1 VISFDTN
8 ILFYASIED
17 CAEHGPSQEAV
28 RAALL
33 RPDECLIADQVYF
46 ELYRLLRNPAVLR
59 IPFDAPKAADLV
71 RWYRERSGFGRVAWE
86 PGFFDE
92 LAATWTA
99 GQFPAQRTFDTVLAV
114 TLRRN
119 GVTRL
124 YTRNLRDFAGCGFEA
139 VDPIGA

>member
-17 CAEHGPSQEAV
+17 CAEHGPSKEAL
-28 RAALL
+28 RSALL
-33 RPDECLIADQVYF
+33 CPHECVIAEQVYF

-59 IPFDAPKAADLV
+59 TPFDARVAADLV
-71 RWYRERSGFGRVAWE
+71 RWYRERSGFGLVAWE
-86 PGFFDE
+86 PGFFED
-92 LAATWTA
+92 LAAAWTA
-99 GQFPAQRTFDTVLAV
+99 AEFPARRTFDAVLAV

-124 YTRNLRDFAGCGFEA
+124 YTRNLRDFADCRFEA
-139 VDPIGA
+139 VDPIGV